1 MKKFLLP
8 LVLCVLSVSCKSN
21 PTTNQN
27 NKTISNPSINN
38 PSINSPS
45 VNRPSINSPFA
56 DTEISLRVKE
66 ALLGDNSLS
75 PSNRLASVTT
85 KNGVVIIS
93 GTIFSANQMEQI
105 IKKAQSV
112 SGVKRVDNQMDLSN

>member
-21 PTTNQN
+21 PTSNQN
-27 NKTISNPSINN
+27 NKTISSPSINN
-38 PSINSPS
+38 PS